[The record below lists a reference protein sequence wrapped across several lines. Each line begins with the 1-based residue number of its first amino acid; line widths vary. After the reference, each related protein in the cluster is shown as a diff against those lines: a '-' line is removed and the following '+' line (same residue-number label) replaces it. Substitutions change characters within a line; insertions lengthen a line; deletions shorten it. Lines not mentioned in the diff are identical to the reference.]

1 MVRRNLSSSLHLG
14 FQAPSVRRNASLYNW
29 SRPPQ
34 NGSITRRRVETWEP
48 PRWIAVPCLALVG
61 WLFMV
66 VLLSF

>member
-1 MVRRNLSSSLHLG
+1 MVRRNLSPSLHLG

-34 NGSITRRRVETWEP
+34 NGPITRRRAGTWEP
-48 PRWIAVPCLALVG
+48 PLWIAVPCLAVVG